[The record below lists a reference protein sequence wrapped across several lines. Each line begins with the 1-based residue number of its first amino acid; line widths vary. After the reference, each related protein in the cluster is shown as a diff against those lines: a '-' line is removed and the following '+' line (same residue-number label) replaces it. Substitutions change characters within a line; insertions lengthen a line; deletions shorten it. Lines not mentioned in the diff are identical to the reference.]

1 MKNRLLIMIL
11 LLLPMVAMSQ
21 VDSGARRRAMEE
33 YRQQYQKQFN
43 EYKDSINGQ
52 FIQYLKQRWDE
63 MQLFQGE
70 QQPVRP
76 EPVRQP
82 ESDTLPDTLHSEQ
95 LPIGD
100 MVTLQVEQ
108 YQPITTDKAATYVA
122 EIFNITFYEKQLTFK
137 VPVNVS
143 KIKLSGSREYQVSN
157 YWQQL
162 NQEKLDQVTLQL
174 VRQKQELRLNGWGL
188 FDLTRQ
194 LSAKIYPNNADQQ
207 VALSVYL
214 LNNMHYDVRM
224 GRVGTNLLILM
235 ASVGKLY
242 DTPFTVVNNVRYY
255 AFQPFGGKDELKGRL
270 YTYSH
275 QLDVAN
281 HCIDLSMNQTPQLGG
296 RLCPNPYKNKF
307 GGRDITIY
315 VNQGLMDFYAHY
327 PQMELHMYA
336 NAAIDEVFYLALERN
351 IKPLIEGKSTYRAVS
366 TLLKYVQEG
375 FGYQV
380 DNLQF
385 GREKNYFCEENFY
398 YPANDCEDRALLF
411 SYLVRMFVGVDVV
424 LLEYADHVAAAVCFP
439 KDAKVKGDYYLY
451 KNNQYVVC
459 DPTCKGA
466 KVGQIANKYK
476 KQSPRIIKTV

>member
-1 MKNRLLIMIL
+1 MKNRLLILIL
-11 LLLPMVAMSQ
+11 LLLPLVAMSQ
-21 VDSGARRRAMEE
+21 VDTGARRKAMEE
-33 YRQQYQKQFN
+33 YKQQYQKQFE

-63 MQLFQGE
+63 MQLFKGE

-76 EPVRQP
+76 EPVLQP

-108 YQPITTDKAATYVA
+108 FQPTTTDKVSTYVA
-122 EIFNITFYEKQLTFK
+122 EVFTIAFYGKQLTFK

-143 KIKLSGSREYQVSN
+143 KIKLSGTREQQISN
-157 YWQQL
+157 YWQLL
-162 NQEKLDQVTLQL
+162 NHEKMNQVTLQL
-174 VRQKQELRLNGWGL
+174 AGQKQELRLNGWGL

-194 LSAKIYPNNADQQ
+194 LTARIYPNNADQQ

-214 LNNMHYDVRM
+214 LNAMHYDVRM
-224 GRVGTNLLILM
+224 GRVGGNLVILM
-235 ASVGKLY
+235 ASVSKIY
-242 DTPFTVVNNVRYY
+242 DTPFTMVSNVRYY
-255 AFQPFGGKDELKGRL
+255 AFRPFGAKEELKGRL
-270 YTYSH
+270 YTYSQ
-275 QLDVAN
+275 QLHGAN
-281 HCIDLSMNQTPQLGG
+281 HGIDLLVNETPQLGG
-296 RLCPNPYKNKF
+296 RLCSNPYKNSF
-307 GGRDITIY
+307 GGRDISIY

-366 TLLKYVQEG
+366 TLLQYVQEG
-375 FGYQV
+375 FAYQV

-439 KDAKVKGDYYLY
+439 KEAKVKGDYYLY
-451 KNNQYVVC
+451 NNNRYVVC

-466 KVGQIANKYK
+466 KVGQISNRYK
-476 KQSPRIIKTV
+476 KQSPKIIQTA

>member
-1 MKNRLLIMIL
+1 MKNRLLILIL
-11 LLLPMVAMSQ
+11 LLLPLVAMSQ
-21 VDSGARRRAMEE
+21 VDTGARRKAMEE
-33 YRQQYQKQFN
+33 YKRQYQKQFN
-43 EYKDSINGQ
+43 EYKDSINEQ
-52 FIQYLKQRWDE
+52 FIHYLKQRWDE

-70 QQPVRP
+70 HQPVRP
-76 EPVRQP
+76 EPVIQP
-82 ESDTLPDTLHSEQ
+82 VSDTNPDTLHSEQ

-108 YQPITTDKAATYVA
+108 FQPTTTDKVSTYVA
-122 EIFNITFYEKQLTFK
+122 EVFNIAFYGKQLSFK

-143 KIKLSGSREYQVSN
+143 KIKLSGTREQQIAN
-157 YWQQL
+157 YWQLL
-162 NQEKLDQVTLQL
+162 NKEKMNQMTLQL
-174 VRQKQELRLNGWGL
+174 AGQKQELRLNGWGL

-194 LSAKIYPNNADQQ
+194 LTARIYPNNADQQ

-214 LNNMHYDVRM
+214 LNAMHYDVRM
-224 GRVGTNLLILM
+224 GRVGGNLVILM
-235 ASVGKLY
+235 ASVSNIY

-255 AFQPFGGKDELKGRL
+255 AFLPIGAKEELKGRL
-270 YTYSH
+270 YTYVN
-275 QLDVAN
+275 QLDGAN
-281 HCIDLSMNQTPQLGG
+281 HGIDLIVNETPQLGG

-336 NAAIDEVFYLALERN
+336 NAAIDEVFYLSLERN

-424 LLEYADHVAAAVCFP
+424 LLEYADHVATAVCFP
-439 KDAKVKGDYYLY
+439 KDAKVKGDYYMY
-451 KNNQYVVC
+451 RNNRYVVC

-466 KVGQIANKYK
+466 KVGQISNKYK
-476 KQSPRIIKTV
+476 KQSPKIIQTA

>member
-1 MKNRLLIMIL
+1 
-11 LLLPMVAMSQ
+11 MVAMSQ
-21 VDSGARRRAMEE
+21 VDTGARKRAMEE

-43 EYKDSINGQ
+43 EYKDSISGQ

-76 EPVRQP
+76 EPIRQP

-108 YQPITTDKAATYVA
+108 YQPTTTDKAATYIA

-143 KIKLSGSREYQVSN
+143 KMKLSGSREYQISN

-174 VRQKQELRLNGWGL
+174 ARQKQELRLNGWGL

-194 LSAKIYPNNADQQ
+194 LTAKIYPKNADQQ

-214 LNNMHYDVRM
+214 LNDMHYDVRM
-224 GRVGTNLLILM
+224 GRVG
-235 ASVGKLY
+235 
-242 DTPFTVVNNVRYY
+242 VRYY
-255 AFQPFGGKDELKGRL
+255 AFQTFGAKEGLKGRL

-281 HCIDLSMNQTPQLGG
+281 HCIDLAMNQTPQLGG

-336 NAAIDEVFYLALERN
+336 NAAIDEVFYLFLERN

-466 KVGQIANKYK
+466 KVGQISNKYK
-476 KQSPRIIKTV
+476 KQSPKIIQTA